1 MRSICLRVKAR
12 YFQFNLFCAGVK
24 RYRTKF
30 TPVGARPKRGSLPV
44 LQIRS
49 SHLGMRKIEF
59 SQREAVK
66 GMPTKK
72 ECDGESANVREGK
85 KFSLSRARYMAHL
98 SYALFMRSLSCAEPF
113 CAFKGLL
120 QDFLRFVFDRLR
132 ERIEGRFCRTET
144 IDIKKIPPILRR
156 AEKKLLRRLKMAGS
170 EVCLGRFLKKI
181 RRLAPFVNARANF
194 QISPPN
200 AAVFFCGVQTFQYA
214 LSSVFNAHFFQKSL
228 TIRPHL

>member
-144 IDIKKIPPILRR
+144 IDIKKIPPPFEVCRKE
-156 AEKKLLRRLKMAGS
+156 AFTAFENGGVRRLS
-170 EVCLGRFLKKI
+170 GRIPKKI

-194 QISPPN
+194 
-200 AAVFFCGVQTFQYA
+200 
-214 LSSVFNAHFFQKSL
+214 
-228 TIRPHL
+228 